1 MKQMLFFALV
11 LSVISVSAQEQP
23 STKRISMYAG
33 LSPYLTPVDNGTG
46 YNAPGIQHEFR
57 HNPLVFGAEFSKHW
71 RGNWH
76 YFAAAQGALNVIQ
89 GRTAIT
95 PPQALPP
102 SIVRVESQ
110 SGEAESF
117 QIMLGGGL
125 QAQLLEKKWFLLR
138 AQLGAMAAYVQDR
151 NEISRGISL
160 MTERTPGEFVSETGG
175 TAQHEIIRQVIPVG
189 RAGLGFDVTPGF
201 AKGFSFGLDAFYLI
215 SPRFMEGS
223 WTRNDLN
230 NTLATSGSYEMG
242 WNNMILA
249 GRISYRWE

>member
-1 MKQMLFFALV
+1 VKQILFFALL
-11 LSVISVSAQEQP
+11 LSVISVSAQEQTY
-23 STKRISMYAG
+23 TKRISIYAG

-57 HNPLVFGAEFSKHW
+57 HNPFVLGAEFTKQW

-76 YFAAAQGALNVIQ
+76 YFLAAQGALNFVQ
-89 GRTAIT
+89 GRTAII
-95 PPQALPP
+95 PPQTLPP

-110 SGEAESF
+110 SDEVESF

-125 QAQLLEKKWFLLR
+125 QAHLLEKKWLLLR
-138 AQLGAMAAYVQDR
+138 AHLGAMAAYVQDR

-160 MTERTPGEFVSETGG
+160 MIERTPGEFVWETGG
-175 TAQHEIIRQVIPVG
+175 TAQHEITRQVIPVG
-189 RAGLGFDVTPGF
+189 RAGLGIDVTPVF
-201 AKGFSFGLDAFYLI
+201 AKRFSLGVDAFYLI

-249 GRISYRWE
+249 SRISYRW

>member
-1 MKQMLFFALV
+1 MKQIIFFALL
-11 LSVISVSAQEQP
+11 LSFIGVSAQEQTY
-23 STKRISMYAG
+23 TKRISIYAG
-33 LSPYLTPVDNGTG
+33 PSPYLTPVDNGTG

-57 HNPLVFGAEFSKHW
+57 HNPVVLGLAFTKHW

-76 YFAAAQGALNVIQ
+76 YFITAQGALNVIQ
-89 GRTAIT
+89 GRTTIR

-102 SIVRVESQ
+102 SIVRVETRR
-110 SGEAESF
+110 GEAESF

-125 QAQLLEKKWFLLR
+125 QAHLLEKKWLVLR

-160 MTERTPGEFVSETGG
+160 MTERTPGEFVWETGG

-189 RAGLGFDVTPGF
+189 RAGLGIDVTPVF
-201 AKGFSFGLDAFYLI
+201 AKGFSLGVDAFYLI

-230 NTLATSGSYEMG
+230 NTLATSGSYEIG

-249 GRISYRWE
+249 GRLSYRW

>member
-1 MKQMLFFALV
+1 MKQILFFV
-11 LSVISVSAQEQP
+11 FSLSVIGVSAQEQTF
-23 STKRISMYAG
+23 TKRISIYAG
-33 LSPYLTPVDNGTG
+33 SSPFLTPVDNGTG

-57 HNPLVFGAEFSKHW
+57 HNPFVFGAEFAKQW

-76 YFAAAQGALNVIQ
+76 YFLAAQGALNVIQ

-102 SIVRVESQ
+102 SIVRVETRR
-110 SGEAESF
+110 GEAESF

-125 QAQLLEKKWFLLR
+125 QVHLLEKKWLVLR

-160 MTERTPGEFVSETGG
+160 MTERTPGEFVWENGG
-175 TAQHEIIRQVIPVG
+175 TAQHEITREVIPVG
-189 RAGLGFDVTPGF
+189 RVGLGIDVTPVF
-201 AKGFSFGLDAFYLI
+201 AKRFSLGVDAFYLI

-223 WTRNDLN
+223 WTRNGLN
-230 NTLATSGSYEMG
+230 MNTPVTSGSYEMG

-249 GRISYRWE
+249 GRLSYRW

>member
-138 AQLGAMAAYVQDR
+138 AQLGAMAA
-151 NEISRGISL
+151 
-160 MTERTPGEFVSETGG
+160 GG